1 MGNRII
7 YLAIMENFH
16 KIFPK
21 IDSKLLSHVSVRNTT
36 YEEMSIFILQ
46 GNNGIRS
53 SIPFVDLKLYHITT
67 VFLIIMYE
75 NVKSRTE

>member
-21 IDSKLLSHVSVRNTT
+21 IDSKLLFHVSVRNIT
-36 YEEMSIFILQ
+36 YEQMNILQ
-46 GNNGIRS
+46 GNNGIRL
-53 SIPFVDLKLYHITT
+53 SIPFVDLNLHHITT
-67 VFLIIMYE
+67 VFIIIMYE